1 MTRLAFVLLCAAATS
16 TSLATPRMPPAA
28 PAPAATAPRAVVPA
42 GAAAAE
48 GPDATRAAQQALL
61 AEVGLLGG
69 LAERVRAEGV
79 GLERLMAQTPD
90 FDEVPAAGVVVVTAP
105 GEGRARLVALRRLLP
120 GSGFRA
126 YLKEERFGS
135 GPDRVAV
142 ARVADDAA
150 YLAIVRTDG
159 VNHGLE
165 HEDVMRLYAAW
176 DARLGLRL
184 DGAGLDFIEAR
195 ITRPPADWDALAAEV
210 HAACPDLVEQGLGSV
225 EALAEDMRRHQTLS
239 LWWD

>member
-1 MTRLAFVLLCAAATS
+1 MQSPIALVATLIIGVAATT
-16 TSLATPRMPPAA
+16 TSHAA
-28 PAPAATAPRAVVPA
+28 PPAPAATAPRAVTPA

-48 GPDATRAAQQALL
+48 APDATRAAQQALL
-61 AEVGLLGG
+61 EEVGLLGG

-105 GEGRARLVALRRLLP
+105 GDGRARLVALRRLLP

-195 ITRPPADWDALAAEV
+195 ITRPPADWNALAAEV
-210 HAACPDLVEQGLGSV
+210 HAACPDLVDQGLGSV

>member
-1 MTRLAFVLLCAAATS
+1 MTRFALLLLCASATVAAT
-16 TSLATPRMPPAA
+16 AQAEPPTP
-28 PAPAATAPRAVVPA
+28 PAPAATAPRAVTPV

-48 GPDATRAAQQALL
+48 APDATRAAQQALL

-210 HAACPDLVEQGLGSV
+210 HAACPDLVDQGLGSV
-225 EALAEDMRRHQTLS
+225 EALAEDMRRHPTLS

>member
-1 MTRLAFVLLCAAATS
+1 MTRFALLLIFATAAVAT
-16 TSLATPRMPPAA
+16 ATATAVHAAA
-28 PAPAATAPRAVVPA
+28 PAPAAAAPRAVTPT

-48 GPDATRAAQQALL
+48 APDATRAAQQALL
-61 AEVGLLGG
+61 DEVGLLGS
-69 LAERVRAEGV
+69 LAERVRAEGT

-90 FDEVPAAGVVVVTAP
+90 LDEVPAAGVVVVTAP
-105 GEGRARLVALRRLLP
+105 GQGRARLVALRRLLP

-126 YLKEERFGS
+126 YLMDERFGS

-159 VNHGLE
+159 INHGLE

-184 DGAGLDFIEAR
+184 DGAGLDWIEAR

-210 HAACPDLVEQGLGSV
+210 YAACPDIVDQGVGSV